1 MKLCPIT
8 TNYSYSIY
16 RQPNFNGDK
25 KSNDNDNKNGNYKM
39 TIAPGQKNIDYK
51 KGFTRNARHAINNEL
66 YINEYDVET
75 GNLKRNTFYKN
86 GSSNIDHIE
95 DYNPKT
101 GNVIKYIDYNMSGGL
116 YSIEEYNTEN
126 GQRSKLT
133 LYYKDGETIKQIF
146 NYSPTT
152 GKIETSKTYREN
164 GTLYF
169 SMVDYPDEKMFVRTY
184 YDIDGKTI
192 TYIECVDKITHTSRF
207 VKPGGEL
214 L

>member
-1 MKLCPIT
+1 MIT
-8 TNYSYSIY
+8 KTGIIKWPLP
-16 RQPNFNGDK
+16 RVK
-25 KSNDNDNKNGNYKM
+25 
-39 TIAPGQKNIDYK
+39 KNIDYK

-66 YINEYDVET
+66 YINEYDFET